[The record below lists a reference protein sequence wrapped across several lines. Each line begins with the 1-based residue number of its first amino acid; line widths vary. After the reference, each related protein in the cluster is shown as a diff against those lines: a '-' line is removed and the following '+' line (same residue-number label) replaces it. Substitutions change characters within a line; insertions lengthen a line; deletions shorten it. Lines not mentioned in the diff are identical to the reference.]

1 MIATASTKKNDNTTK
16 AKSGGFRS
24 NRAKPADPHGLLA
37 LETSSSGTIVG
48 PRLRFSVHIDK
59 AMWTKWGFQYP
70 VTYIFRVEGVSP
82 QWQVRWRDQL
92 DNAWKPLL
100 KRTENDFFNGLE
112 VVRFASL
119 LGKAYVS
126 VGFHASNTIEI
137 QFSGVDKAAFESIA
151 GYYDNRQAAYT
162 LSNDNW
168 GCNSWANPGA
178 RWRGPN
184 EDESDCYQASLH
196 VCRSFHLPL
205 SIAINSRAAGGEAM
219 WKLMQEELDLSDKS
233 WEPAVHGWTHPKDRE
248 AYLVNGYQQEI
259 LGCRADI
266 LQRLHNLPYGQ
277 CLVGLTRTFGM
288 GVKPTKKYVF
298 EHILTHGYE
307 DETIQETDDGEFLLV
322 RGFNW
327 RDNPKSTDYAAW
339 NGKHRFYGIGGL
351 STKGYD
357 TLLAR
362 RSPKGRYYASD
373 VAELNEAFDTVYQA
387 GGIFYALWHPDQFKN
402 SVLYDPAPG
411 IDGVEGSTLMEHLAH
426 VANRKD
432 VWYVANGWLYSY
444 RYVAEHAHIVAVT

>member
-24 NRAKPADPHGLLA
+24 NRAKPAEPHGLLA

-48 PRLRFSVHIDK
+48 PHLRFSVHIDK

-184 EDESDCYQASLH
+184 DDESDCYQASLH

-219 WKLMQEELDLSDKS
+219 WKLMQEELDLNDKS

-277 CLVGLTRTFGM
+277 
-288 GVKPTKKYVF
+288 YVF

-411 IDGVEGSTLMEHLAH
+411 IDGVEGSTLMEHLVH